1 MRSPHCGQSQSAWVE
16 SSTQQGQAL
25 GPGSRGGGPG
35 GPPPSP
41 ETLICIQGSCHAA
54 DTPPLPFAQSLL
66 RLSLSSQCGEFS
78 SHPEQNRIL
87 PNTPASDI
95 VGPRSMWNLNSLCVQ
110 LLSQVRLFVTPWT
123 EDARLFYLLEFAQTM
138 SIESLMLSD
147 HLILSRPFFLL
158 PDQGS
163 NLDPCFGSS
172 DLNHWTTRDAP
183 CQFF

>member
-1 MRSPHCGQSQSAWVE
+1 MGW
-16 SSTQQGQAL
+16 
-25 GPGSRGGGPG
+25 GSRG
-35 GPPPSP
+35 
-41 ETLICIQGSCHAA
+41 
-54 DTPPLPFAQSLL
+54 
-66 RLSLSSQCGEFS
+66 
-78 SHPEQNRIL
+78 
-87 PNTPASDI
+87 TPAQPGDPLLHPGKLPRCRHPTSAFCSVSCTYLSVPSVGNSPVILDGI
-95 VGPRSMWNLNSLCVQ
+95 AFCQIRQHLTLSVLYFFGPRSMWNLNSLCVQ

-172 DLNHWTTRDAP
+172 ES
-183 CQFF
+183 